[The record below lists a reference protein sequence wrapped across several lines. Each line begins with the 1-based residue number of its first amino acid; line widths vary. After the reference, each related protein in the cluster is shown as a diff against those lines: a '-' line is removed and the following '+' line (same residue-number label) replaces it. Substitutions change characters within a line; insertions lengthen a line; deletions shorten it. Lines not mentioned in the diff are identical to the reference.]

1 MTAQR
6 RGLIVGKFWPP
17 HNGHQRAFDL
27 LRASSDHMAIVVCG
41 EPDQVPS
48 AFDRAMWIQSANPD
62 AEVVTVGDLCAWHHP
77 SDCPPECTSAWVGR
91 LGDLGLGGFDVVVAS
106 ETYGKPF
113 ADAIGA
119 ELIDSARD
127 SDGLSATAIR
137 DDLSGRWLDLPPVV
151 RAGLHR
157 RVVVLGA
164 ESTGTSTLSLDL
176 ARELS
181 MPLAPEAGRTVS
193 WRLMA
198 AAGDMG
204 SVRWDESHFWEV
216 GNLQIGLEHQAVF
229 SRIRERPGELGP
241 WLVCDTDTLA
251 TVAWW
256 ERYLNVGQGGIP
268 QLASVRLGD
277 LYLVTS
283 PHDVEF
289 DDSDP
294 LRDGRHVRSAMHDRF
309 IDLVEQSGRPWVLL
323 TGDRE
328 ERLAGAIAAMTE
340 FELAHP
346 RWVHS

>member
-1 MTAQR
+1 MSVQR

-27 LRASSDHMAIVVCG
+27 LRASSDHLTIVVCG
-41 EPDQVPS
+41 DPSQVP
-48 AFDRAMWIQSANPD
+48 AVFDRAMWIQSANPD
-62 AEVVTVGDLCAWHHP
+62 AEVVTVNDLCAWHHP
-77 SDCPPECTSAWVGR
+77 HDCPPECTALWVDR
-91 LGDLGLGGFDVVVAS
+91 LGELGLSEFDVVVAS

-113 ADAIGA
+113 ADALGA
-119 ELIDSARD
+119 ELIDSARG

-137 DDLSGRWLDLPPVV
+137 DDLRGRWLDLPPVV

-164 ESTGTSTLSLDL
+164 ESTGTTTLSLDL
-176 ARELS
+176 ERQLS
-181 MPLAPEAGRTVS
+181 MPVAPEAGRTLS

-204 SVRWDESHFWEV
+204 NIRWAESHFWEV
-216 GNLQIGLEHQAVF
+216 VNLQIGLEHQAVF
-229 SRIRERPGELGP
+229 SRIDDCPGELGP

-256 ERYLNVGQGGIP
+256 ERYLNVVQSGIP
-268 QLASVRLGD
+268 KLASIRLGD

-289 DDSDP
+289 DHADP
-294 LRDGRHVRSAMHDRF
+294 LRDGRQVRSAMHDRF
-309 IDLVEQSGRPWVLL
+309 IELVEESGRPWVLL
-323 TGDRE
+323 SGNPE
-328 ERLAGAIAAMTE
+328 ERLAGAIEAMTT
-340 FELAHP
+340 FEQTHP
-346 RWVHS
+346 RWVHL